1 MIEGPEYIQ
10 FRACSLL
17 PINPSRGSNIVKAV
31 KVSTGRCK
39 ISGCDKPAV
48 YKQILAAGG
57 PNGQKL
63 LFCEEHASE
72 AVKKAAEREEKAQNA
87 SH

>member
-1 MIEGPEYIQ
+1 M
-10 FRACSLL
+10 
-17 PINPSRGSNIVKAV
+17 KAV
-31 KVSTGRCK
+31 RVSTGRCK

-63 LFCEEHASE
+63 LFCEEHASD
-72 AVKKAAEREEKAQNA
+72 AIKKAAEREEKAQS
-87 SH
+87 SHL